1 MAGPSVPVTNPK
13 PALAPSVSVGQHA
26 ASKAVG
32 VHMRFT
38 FILCVVATATL
49 LPAGALAQPR
59 TPRTPPRRGTA
70 TSETT
75 ESGEP
80 LAPAPTLADMPTIV
94 PHLSSTSQDEVMA
107 AIDQLAVIDN
117 VAVVAPLVTMLR
129 AGQPDTITERGIEAL
144 RGLAQPSSLDCLAE
158 LAHHRRPAVRRRAYA
173 AIAAI
178 DDPRSRSLLEQ
189 GLRDSDRQ
197 VRGECADQLGRTGAR
212 ASLDLL
218 FRAFERGV
226 IEAAAAIGRL
236 GNNASVERFDE
247 HLGHAPLSV
256 MLSGYEQYLRRT
268 DIDEDTKVEIVG
280 RLGEVSGRTVREFL
294 GQYLLTFNE
303 RDRSRLRTVVRDTLA
318 RIPADAPAA
327 RPGATPASTTTGG
340 AQ

>member
-1 MAGPSVPVTNPK
+1 
-13 PALAPSVSVGQHA
+13 
-26 ASKAVG
+26 
-32 VHMRFT
+32 MRLT
-38 FILCVVATATL
+38 FISCVVALTVTL
-49 LPAGALAQPR
+49 LAPEGALAQPR
-59 TPRTPPRRGTA
+59 TPRTPRRGRPQA
-70 TSETT
+70 GQTSEDTV
-75 ESGEP
+75 SGEAV
-80 LAPAPTLADMPTIV
+80 APAPTLEDLNTIV
-94 PHLSSTSQDEVMA
+94 PRLSSSNTDDVLA
-107 AIDQLAVIDN
+107 AIDQLSVIDDAAVI
-117 VAVVAPLVTMLR
+117 APIVTMLR
-129 AGQPDTITERGIEAL
+129 AGQPDAITERGLEAL
-144 RGLAQPSSLDCLAE
+144 RGLAEPSSLDCLAE
-158 LAHHRRPAVRRRAYA
+158 FTRHRRAAVRRRAYA

-178 DDPRSRSLLEQ
+178 HDPRSRQLLEQ

-197 VRGECADQLGRTGAR
+197 VRGEAADQLGRTGAR

-236 GNNASVERFDE
+236 GDSASVERFDE

-268 DIDEDTKVEIVG
+268 DIDEDTKVDIVG

-318 RIPADAPAA
+318 RIPADAPA
-327 RPGATPASTTTGG
+327 RPGGAATPAPTTAGG
-340 AQ
+340 AR

>member
-1 MAGPSVPVTNPK
+1 
-13 PALAPSVSVGQHA
+13 
-26 ASKAVG
+26 
-32 VHMRFT
+32 MRLT
-38 FILCVVATATL
+38 SILCVVAIATL
-49 LPAGALAQPR
+49 VPVAASAQR
-59 TPRTPPRRGTA
+59 TPRTPRRQGHPPA
-70 TSETT
+70 GQTSET
-75 ESGEP
+75 GEP
-80 LAPAPTLADMPTIV
+80 LAPAPTLEDMGTIV
-94 PHLSSTSQDEVMA
+94 PRLSSSNQDEVMA
-107 AIDQLAVIDN
+107 AIDQLSVIDDP
-117 VAVVAPLVTMLR
+117 AVVAPLVTLIR
-129 AGQPDTITERGIEAL
+129 SGQPDAVTERAIEAL
-144 RGLAQPSSLDCLAE
+144 RGLAQPSSLDVLTE
-158 LAHHRRPAVRRRAYA
+158 LTRHRRPAVRRRAYA

-178 DDPRSRSLLEQ
+178 HDARVRALLEQ

-197 VRGECADQLGRTGAR
+197 VRGVCADQLGRTGAR

-226 IEAAAAIGRL
+226 IEAAGAIGRL
-236 GNNASVERFDE
+236 GNSASVERFDE

-256 MLSGYEQYLRRT
+256 MLSGYEQYLART

-318 RIPADAPAA
+318 RIPADAPTARTAPAA
-327 RPGATPASTTTGG
+327 APATGG